1 MKEVAKYATCN
12 TKALNI
18 TLVIKV
24 DWNRVAELLCADVSI
39 LTFFQYD
46 VGVSFRSLII
56 KL

>member
-1 MKEVAKYATCN
+1 MQHKT
-12 TKALNI
+12 LNI

-24 DWNRVAELLCADVSI
+24 DWNRVAELFCADVSI